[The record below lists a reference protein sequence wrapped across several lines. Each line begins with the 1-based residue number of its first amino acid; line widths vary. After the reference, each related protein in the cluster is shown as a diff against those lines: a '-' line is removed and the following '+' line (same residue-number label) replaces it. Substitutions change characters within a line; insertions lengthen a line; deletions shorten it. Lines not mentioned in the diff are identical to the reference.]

1 MFKASEAIYK
11 TEYFNKYSNET
22 VLDMYKDKY
31 GMSKGFLKECIDEFT
46 KFIKENH
53 KENFKIVID
62 YRNWYA
68 KLRGSQKKY
77 LIDLEEKGRLSEDQ
91 FYGINFARDY
101 LEKMHLFYLKT
112 GRLEKESRQEYN
124 TSLYTFFLLYNGAV
138 ISALRVP
145 FDTSSKEF
153 FIQVYKGTFNFFKSK
168 YYRLKEITEVSKLL
182 KRDKSKNAALLKN
195 YYMRYR
201 DLI

>member
-11 TEYFNKYSNET
+11 TEYFKGYSNET
-22 VLDMYKDKY
+22 VLDMYQDKY

-46 KFIKENH
+46 KFIKDNH

-68 KLRGSQKKY
+68 KLRGGQKKY
-77 LIDLEEKGRLSEDQ
+77 LSDLEEKGKLSKDQ
-91 FYGINFARDY
+91 FYGLNFARDY
-101 LEKMHLFYLKT
+101 LEKMHLFYLET
-112 GRLEKESRQEYN
+112 GRLGKESSQEYH

-138 ISALRVP
+138 ISALALP
-145 FDTSSKEF
+145 FDTSSNQC
-153 FIQVYKGTFNFFKSK
+153 FIQVYKDTFIFFKSK
-168 YYRLKEITEVSKLL
+168 YYRLKEITEVSELL
-182 KRDKSKNAALLKN
+182 KRDKSNNAALLKK

-201 DLI
+201 GLT